1 LFINIYSIYPGVHI
15 FLCASNINENSA
27 LSVVI
32 SLSLFPV
39 HFFLHFYFA
48 TEMKTIECQTK
59 RAIAIDTS
67 TRTHIRN
74 FRQSKILRNISGKS
88 GGKASAHTRRILNQN
103 IYPLENGCG
112 CAHGFPWLCDYTL
125 KIKWFFMF
133 IAQILLLLFPLVVI
147 EVFLLLLCTNKFEK
161 DNAFSI

>member
-1 LFINIYSIYPGVHI
+1 LFINIYYIYPGVHI

-112 CAHGFPWLCDYTL
+112 CVC
-125 KIKWFFMF
+125 M
-133 IAQILLLLFPLVVI
+133 
-147 EVFLLLLCTNKFEK
+147 VFLGCVIIHWRLNGFLCLLHKYFCYY
-161 DNAFSI
+161 SR